1 MKLTKDILTKA
12 MANANIPVATV
23 KVMYNWDNPTQLSTT
38 EYNSAV
44 SQHSMLFNNYID
56 GEDHF
61 FDPTTMMKLLTES
74 LPGLSVGST
83 NNALTNTG
91 QGTFSGTDL
100 IRISKEVT
108 YESWSVVINFET
120 ASCSSDPTKKVILL
134 NSTGSTS
141 ASGFN
146 LGINGSKNLFYEFY
160 DVNGVLRNYTIIDSL
175 EEKSVVAVCK
185 SNDLNSISIYVYNPF
200 NPKETKKISFI
211 TEGAQLGSKWCIGGE
226 SPIPSA
232 SDLNQMF
239 VGKIN
244 EFLLFSDYISED
256 QVKEISDS
264 LFLTN
269 ITEEGYQTITQSY
282 YPVTSKTTQQIQVG
296 TETTGYTDQST
307 TITDES
313 GATITLYE
321 KVPVTSPVYET
332 QVIYTQSTN
341 ASTRDVQELVAA
353 SKTYDY
359 TYLSGYAPTCFL
371 LASPESSAT
380 YEMYSSNKYTKNIT
394 KKAELVE
401 GSGVFLLDEDYDNQK
416 LVLVYL
422 NGKLQEEGVDYT
434 RDGININ
441 KYTGLVTTTT
451 TTSSVTTTIGP
462 TTTTTPVPLIY
473 SQGDIMTYDV
483 IDNGQVTF
491 SDFAGQGSGTNITGE
506 AGKDI
511 YIDGIKMV
519 YGQDYQDSGGDI
531 NLLQTLSA
539 GRRALVTRHADQHTK
554 TYGAID
560 SYICGAGMGPLISEQ
575 LWINGLRK
583 LRDTEYSLNNICD
596 LANSDTIISK
606 KSVVIYENNDSYF
619 NI

>member
-12 MANANIPVATV
+12 MANANIPVATA
-23 KVMYNWDNPTQLSTT
+23 KVMYNWGNPTQLSTT

-44 SQHSMLFNNYID
+44 SQHSMLFNNYIN

-61 FDPTTMMKLLTES
+61 FDPSTMMKLLSEP

-83 NNALTNTG
+83 DNALANTG

-108 YESWSVVINFET
+108 YESWSVIINFET
-120 ASCSSDPTKKVILL
+120 SSCPSDPTKKVILL
-134 NSTGSTS
+134 NSAGSTS

-146 LGINGSKNLFYEFY
+146 LGVNGAKNLFYEFY
-160 DVNGVLRNYTIIDSL
+160 DVNGALRNYTIIDSL
-175 EEKSVVAVCK
+175 EEKSIVAVCK
-185 SNDLNSISIYVYNPF
+185 SDDLKSISIYVYNPF
-200 NPKETKKISFI
+200 DPKETKKISFI
-211 TEGAQLGSKWCIGGE
+211 TEGAQLGSKWCIGGV
-226 SPIPSA
+226 SPIPVS

-256 QVKEISDS
+256 QVKEMSDA
-264 LFLTN
+264 LFLTS
-269 ITEEGYQTITQSY
+269 ITEEGYQTVTQSF
-282 YPVTSKTTQQIQVG
+282 YPVASKSTQQVQFG

-321 KVPVTSPVYET
+321 KVAVTSPVYET
-332 QVIYTQSTN
+332 QVVYTQSTN
-341 ASTRDVQELVAA
+341 ASTRDVEELVAA
-353 SKTYDY
+353 SKAYDY

-371 LASPESSAT
+371 LTTPQSSAA
-380 YEMYSSNKYTKNIT
+380 YEMYSSNTYTKNIT
-394 KKAELVE
+394 KKGELIE
-401 GSGVFLLDEDYDNQK
+401 GSGIFLLDEDYDNQK

-422 NGKLQEEGVDYT
+422 NGKLQEKGVDYT

-451 TTSSVTTTIGP
+451 TLPATTTIGP
-462 TTTTTPVPLIY
+462 TTTTTPSPLMY
-473 SQGDIMTYDV
+473 SQGDVMTYDV
-483 IDNGQVTF
+483 IDGGLETF
-491 SDFAGQGSGTNITGE
+491 SDSAAQGSGSNITGE

-511 YIDGIKMV
+511 YIDGMKMV
-519 YGQDYQDSGGDI
+519 YGQDYQDSGSDI
-531 NLLQTLSA
+531 NLLQALPA
-539 GRRALVTRHADQHTK
+539 GRMALVTRHTDLNTK
-554 TYGAID
+554 TYGTVD
-560 SYICGAGMGPLISEQ
+560 SYICGAGMGALISEQ
-575 LWINGLRK
+575 LWVGGLRK
-583 LRDTEYSLNNICD
+583 LRGIEYFLNNACD
-596 LANSDTIISK
+596 LGNSNTVISK
-606 KSVVIYENNDSYF
+606 KIVVIYENNDSYF